1 MTDPR
6 DPTSPDGEP
15 GPATPRQPKDPYNAP
30 TFNPPFNLPNPAL
43 PNEDAGDDDTEN
55 QTSHLASL
63 PFAVGYGSPKTCP
76 EQLFSNRRRCKV

>member
-30 TFNPPFNLPNPAL
+30 TFNPPFNLPNPVF
-43 PNEDAGDDDTEN
+43 PNEDAGDDDTDSAPAE
-55 QTSHLASL
+55 
-63 PFAVGYGSPKTCP
+63 PDP
-76 EQLFSNRRRCKV
+76 EAPDEGHAEPAP